1 MATKRK
7 ADFLRSRLGW
17 AGVFL
22 GAVAVVVV
30 IGIISVLDAWKFVG
44 ECAVLCVF
52 VLVAIQDEVMNTI
65 LFFIGVAILVWA
77 FHK

>member
-44 ECAVLCVF
+44 ECAVSVFLCW
-52 VLVAIQDEVMNTI
+52 LLYRM
-65 LFFIGVAILVWA
+65 
-77 FHK
+77 KS